1 MGWGRRAGVG
11 SCAMT
16 SQDRRVELLHSVWL
30 FSDCT
35 DDEVAHIAKAATTRE
50 VAAGTE
56 LCSEGDPGEEF
67 FAVVDGAA
75 EARKAGKKVGTLDA
89 GSCFGEMALIAGG
102 ERMATVVTT
111 APTSLLVL
119 SRANFTSLLAA
130 VPTVAPKLMQVM
142 GQRIRELAT
151 ASGNALPF

>member
-1 MGWGRRAGVG
+1 
-11 SCAMT
+11 MT

-30 FSDCT
+30 FADCT
-35 DDEVAHIAKAATTRE
+35 DDELAHIAKAAKTRE

-56 LCSEGDPGEEF
+56 LCTEGEPGEEF
-67 FAVVDGAA
+67 FAIADGAA
-75 EARKAGKKVGTLDA
+75 EARKGGKSVGALDA
-89 GSCFGEMALIAGG
+89 GSCFGEMALISGG
-102 ERMATVVTT
+102 ERMATVVAT

-119 SRANFTSLLAA
+119 HRSDFTSLLSA

>member
-1 MGWGRRAGVG
+1 
-11 SCAMT
+11 MT

-151 ASGNALPF
+151 ASGSALPF

>member
-1 MGWGRRAGVG
+1 
-11 SCAMT
+11 MT

-111 APTSLLVL
+111 TPTSLLVL

>member
-1 MGWGRRAGVG
+1 M
-11 SCAMT
+11 
-16 SQDRRVELLHSVWL
+16 ELLHSVWL

-151 ASGNALPF
+151 ASGSALPF